1 MKKRNVVT
9 QKPIMKT
16 KTVVILIVI
25 LIISAILGIYKFCR
39 DYQKEQENIPELYF
53 YDAYG
58 TETKLIPV
66 EYSWEYKGNVSNY
79 KDENYLKKDYSMQVP
94 AYINCNLEIGK
105 EKEYITSK
113 EKYKINEI
121 YREEY
126 LYKNGEYQNV
136 SGGTAIT
143 DFKDKSKIQAGAS
156 SSTEGDFLIKYYVQY
171 KKQGYVTYIFKA
183 NKLNS
188 NCISASKSFENL
200 KLENKES
207 IEKLVKQLRFNSL
220 VKSVNV
226 ENNNL
231 ILEYEYYIN
240 DDLITNNA
248 ILFSCINDLEN
259 IVYTATN
266 KKTIYY
272 NEETKQSEKKELGEK
287 IVNRQSFQQKNNINF
302 QYIKNFI
309 NEI

>member
-66 EYSWEYKGNVSNY
+66 EYSWDYKGNVSNY
-79 KDENYLKKDYSMQVP
+79 KDDNYLKKDYSEQIP

-171 KKQGYVTYIFKA
+171 KKQGYVTYVFRA
-183 NKLNS
+183 NKLND
-188 NCISASKSFENL
+188 NYFSASKGLENL
-200 KLENKES
+200 KLENKEN
-207 IEKLVKQLRFNSL
+207 IEKLVKQLRYGSFL
-220 VKSVNV
+220 KSVNI

-231 ILEYEYYIN
+231 IIEYEYYIN
-240 DDLITNNA
+240 DDLITNN
-248 ILFSCINDLEN
+248 
-259 IVYTATN
+259 
-266 KKTIYY
+266 
-272 NEETKQSEKKELGEK
+272 
-287 IVNRQSFQQKNNINF
+287 
-302 QYIKNFI
+302 
-309 NEI
+309 